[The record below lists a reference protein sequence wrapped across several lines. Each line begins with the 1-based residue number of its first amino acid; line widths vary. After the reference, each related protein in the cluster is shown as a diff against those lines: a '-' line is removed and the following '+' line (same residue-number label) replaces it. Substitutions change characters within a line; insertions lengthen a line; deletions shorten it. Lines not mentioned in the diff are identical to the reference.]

1 MPRRDSLADRLTMT
15 FATELEGSHRTLVS
29 DTLAL
34 ERDSGDAER
43 QRSVFRIMH
52 TLKGAARAAG
62 VPAIETLCHSMES
75 ELARAKAAG
84 TPLTP
89 LQLSLLLAV
98 ADAFADA
105 SQQLKRGEP
114 VLEESVAALLRRMSG
129 RGSPFRA
136 PPVTQQQTSAYR
148 APVAHAEVKL
158 QHVPVTENV
167 DGEETT
173 DEPVLPLVIPALVLS
188 GRQSES
194 DDDVRIGISTLEGLF
209 AVTGELLRL
218 AARMEDQ
225 PLTLVRATSQVED
238 PLVRVALV
246 GIARRF
252 DSDVRVLHTLSSR
265 LIESV
270 RHLRQRPFS
279 DIVEALPRAARDISV
294 SVGKPARLVVEGGD
308 VEADRPVLELLR
320 EPLLHLVR
328 NAVDHGLEQPA
339 DRSAAG
345 KPAEGTIV
353 VKASMRA
360 DLLRVTVSDDGAGI
374 NLDSLRRRLAE
385 SGRPIPTKTRELADS
400 VFEDGFS
407 TRGEITE
414 ISGRGVGLG
423 IVRSAVES
431 VGGGVHVS
439 WREGAGTT
447 FTMEVPVTVAVLRVV
462 IADVGGYSVAIPTA
476 YVERISRI
484 GSDEVRVVD
493 GASVLPDMDS
503 PIPLASLASLL
514 GAPFVDDKPSDGK
527 VVAIRLE
534 SGSRRMAAVV
544 RDVLDER
551 EVVMRP
557 LDVAGGGR
565 KSFLAGATLLPDG
578 NVALV
583 IDVPALLSRSA
594 DGSARGSVGFAS
606 AKAVTRRRILVVD
619 DSITTRS
626 LEESVLTA
634 SGYDVETAVDGV
646 QALELLQHGEWDIV
660 VSDIE
665 MPRMDGIE
673 LCRRIRESP
682 GTQALPLIL
691 VTSLDKPEDRLRGLE
706 AGADAYITKSSFD
719 QDTLLDTIRQL
730 IGRGEREKA

>member
-1 MPRRDSLADRLTMT
+1 MT

-34 ERDSGDAER
+34 ERDPGDAER

-75 ELARAKAAG
+75 ELSRAKAAG

-89 LQLSLLLAV
+89 PQLSLLLAI

-114 VLEESVAALLRRMSG
+114 VLEESVAALLHRMSG

-136 PPVTQQQTSAYR
+136 PPVAKQQASAH
-148 APVAHAEVKL
+148 AEAVVHAEVKP
-158 QHVPVTENV
+158 QHEPVTENR
-167 DGEETT
+167 DGEEIA
-173 DEPVLPLVIPALVLS
+173 DEPVLPLVIPGLALS
-188 GRQSES
+188 GRPLES
-194 DDDVRIGISTLEGLF
+194 DDDVRIGVSTLEGLF
-209 AVTGELLRL
+209 AVTGDLLRL

-225 PLTLVRATSQVED
+225 PLTLVRATSEVDD

-294 SVGKPARLVVEGGD
+294 SVGKPSRLVVEGGD

-339 DRSAAG
+339 ARSAAG

-360 DLLRVTVSDDGAGI
+360 DRLRVTVSDDGAGI

-462 IADVGGYSVAIPTA
+462 IADVGGYPVAIPTA

-484 GSDEVRVVD
+484 GSDDVRVVD
-493 GASVLPDMDS
+493 GATVLPDPDS
-503 PIPLASLASLL
+503 PIPLASLAGLL
-514 GAPFVDDKPSDGK
+514 GAPFADDKPSDGK

-534 SGSRRMAAVV
+534 SGSRRLTAVV

-565 KSFLAGATLLPDG
+565 QSFLAGATLLPDG

-583 IDVPALLSRSA
+583 VDVPALLSRPA
-594 DGSARGSVGFAS
+594 DGSARASVGFAS

-682 GTQALPLIL
+682 RTKALPLIL